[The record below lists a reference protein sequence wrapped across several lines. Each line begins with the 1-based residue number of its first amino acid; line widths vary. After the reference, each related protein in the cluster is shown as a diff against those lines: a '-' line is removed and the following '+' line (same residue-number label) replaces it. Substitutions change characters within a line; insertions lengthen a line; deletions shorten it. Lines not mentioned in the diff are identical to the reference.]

1 MNTKRFIA
9 LAGALAATLALPIGG
24 SAKASEFLAAQSQGG
39 SSYAKLV
46 LRVEGLSGP
55 DGQLLIGLYDT
66 ETGFQTGQEFI
77 GKTVKVDDTAVEVVF
92 ENLLVGRYAFKV
104 FHDANSDGQLNSNFM
119 GIPSESYGFSNN
131 ASDPFSAPEWKETR
145 FSLPRGRMTQTIDL
159 N

>member
-9 LAGALAATLALPIGG
+9 LAGALAATFALPIGG

-39 SSYAKLV
+39 AAHAKLV
-46 LRVEGLSGP
+46 LRVEGLSNS
-55 DGQLLIGLYDT
+55 DGQLLIGLYDAEDGYKT
-66 ETGFQTGQEFI
+66 DQELI

-92 ENLLVGRYAFKV
+92 DNLLVGRYAFKV
-104 FHDANSDGQLNSNFM
+104 FHDENSDGELNTNFM

-159 N
+159 S